1 MSKQPTKPCEVCQS
15 AIEREHRMHCPT
27 CIYCGARLIQNIQKL
42 NRPREERSA
51 RCKAVLQDW
60 MGYGHDEAELRRLAK
75 GPKPIDPQALPKV
88 NK

>member
-1 MSKQPTKPCEVCQS
+1 
-15 AIEREHRMHCPT
+15 MHCPT
-27 CIYCGARLIQNIQKL
+27 CIYCGARLIQNIQML

-75 GPKPIDPQALPKV
+75 GPKPIDPNAREAYVKAKREVHPFGVL
-88 NK
+88 